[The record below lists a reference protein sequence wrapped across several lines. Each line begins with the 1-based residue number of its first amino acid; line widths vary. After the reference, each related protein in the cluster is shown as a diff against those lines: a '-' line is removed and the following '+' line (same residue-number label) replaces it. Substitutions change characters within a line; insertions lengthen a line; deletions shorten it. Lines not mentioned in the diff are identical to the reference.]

1 MGMPVVGGASMK
13 LARRTFLHLT
23 AGTAALPIVSRI
35 ARGQA
40 YPARPV
46 RIIAGFS
53 AGGIVDVLAR
63 MIGQSLSE
71 RLGQQFFVENRL
83 GAAGNIA
90 TEAVVRASPDGYTL
104 LLVGV
109 ANAISA
115 TLYDNLSFNFI
126 RDIAPVAS
134 IMRVPNVMEVTPSLP
149 VNTVP
154 EFIAYAK
161 ANPGKVTFVSG
172 GVGTSVHMCGE
183 LFKAMT
189 GIDMVHV
196 PYRGMPG
203 ALTDL
208 LSGRVQVAFDNL
220 PNSIE
225 YIKADRLRALAVTT
239 DARWSGLPNIPTVGE
254 FVKGYEASAWLGV
267 GAPRNTRTEIID
279 FLNSQINAAL
289 NVPKTTARLTEL
301 GGTILIGSPSDFGK
315 LIADETKKWA
325 GVIRTANIKSE

>member
-1 MGMPVVGGASMK
+1 
-13 LARRTFLHLT
+13 
-23 AGTAALPIVSRI
+23 
-35 ARGQA
+35 
-40 YPARPV
+40 
-46 RIIAGFS
+46 
-53 AGGIVDVLAR
+53 
-63 MIGQSLSE
+63 
-71 RLGQQFFVENRL
+71 
-83 GAAGNIA
+83 
-90 TEAVVRASPDGYTL
+90 L

-154 EFIAYAK
+154 EFIDYAK
-161 ANPGKVTFVSG
+161 ANPGKVTFVSA

-239 DARWSGLPNIPTVGE
+239 DARWSGLPNIPTVDE

-267 GAPRNTRTEIID
+267 GAPRNMRTEIID

>member
-1 MGMPVVGGASMK
+1 MD
-13 LARRTFLHLT
+13 
-23 AGTAALPIVSRI
+23 I
-35 ARGQA
+35 
-40 YPARPV
+40 
-46 RIIAGFS
+46 
-53 AGGIVDVLAR
+53 LAR

-104 LLVGV
+104 LLAGV

-126 RDIAPVAS
+126 RDISPVAS
-134 IMRVPNVMEVTPSLP
+134 IMRAPNVMVVTPSLP

-154 EFIAYAK
+154 EFIVYAK
-161 ANPGKVTFVSG
+161 ANPGKVTFVSA
-172 GVGTSVHMCGE
+172 GVGTSVHMSGE

-254 FVKGYEASAWLGV
+254 FVKGYEASVWVGV
-267 GAPRNTRTEIID
+267 GAPRNTRTETID
-279 FLNSQINAAL
+279 FLNSQINTAL
-289 NVPKTTARLTEL
+289 NEPKTTARLTEL
-301 GGTILIGSPSDFGK
+301 GGTVLIGSPSDFGK
-315 LIADETKKWA
+315 LIADETEKWA
-325 GVIRTANIKSE
+325 KVVKFANIKPE